1 MWGTTKRDDW
11 IKENIPTDIN
21 SEFKLALKIAMQNA
35 YNQGFLQGE
44 EEACAKFK
52 ARQREDRYGHDL
64 QNCFGGVAQ
73 RECDGF
79 IRRVCVSSTLTTATV
94 FVFIY

>member
-64 QNCFGGVAQ
+64 
-73 RECDGF
+73 
-79 IRRVCVSSTLTTATV
+79 
-94 FVFIY
+94 